1 WRSQMPRDSL
11 QPSCIHAGV
20 RRLSRASVALLT
32 TAACGPSV
40 PPAKPCSD
48 SPPLKDY
55 DVATEPLPTYE
66 EYKLEADVT
75 VKSVAPPQGAGRS
88 LAGCLPKTPAVDLS
102 AFDTPIKNQAGGRCS
117 AYGLVAAMENK
128 ANQLGVSLSNT
139 CEGNRPA
146 KVNLS
151 ETHQFWTQG
160 FAFDSRVAVEKAVEF
175 PIMEERYWRED
186 NYRGLLRKLRHRLF
200 GRPEKGNFSGLFLSK
215 VRQIHNGSAFGTA
228 STSEICETL
237 HELEEK
243 NPVYLAL
250 SLNSSLYAMD
260 SPVDPAPRPTNGH
273 AVSIVGYTLNGH
285 APEKGYFLLKNSW
298 GEKRGRS
305 DVAVPPGYQALPFQY
320 CLSEGHYCG
329 FWSVQEVA
337 KKSIEWDGNHPK
349 K

>member
-1 WRSQMPRDSL
+1 MPKDSL
-11 QPSCIHAGV
+11 QPSCTHAGV
-20 RRLSRASVALLT
+20 RRLSCTSIVLLM

-48 SPPLKDY
+48 SPALKDY
-55 DVATEPLPTYE
+55 YVEKVPLPTYE
-66 EYKLEADVT
+66 EYTLEADVT
-75 VKSVAPPQGAGRS
+75 VKLAAPPQGDGGS
-88 LAGCLPKTPAVDLS
+88 LADCLPKTRAVDLS
-102 AFDTPIKNQAGGRCS
+102 AFDTPIKNQVGGRCS

-139 CEGNRPA
+139 CEGDRPA

-160 FAFDSRVAVEKAVEF
+160 FAFDSRVAVEKASQF

-186 NYRGLLRKLRHRLF
+186 NYEGLLRKLRHRLF
-200 GRPEKGNFSGLFLSK
+200 GKPEKGDLSGLFLSK
-215 VRQIHNGSAFGTA
+215 VRQIHSGSTLGTA
-228 STSEICETL
+228 SPSEICEVL
-237 HELEEK
+237 DELEKK

-273 AVSIVGYTLNGH
+273 AVSIVGYTLNER
-285 APEKGYFLLKNSW
+285 APDKGYFLLKNSW

-305 DVAVPPGYQALPFQY
+305 DVAVPSGYQALPFQY

>member
-1 WRSQMPRDSL
+1 MPKDSL
-11 QPSCIHAGV
+11 QPSCTHAGV

-32 TAACGPSV
+32 AAACGPSV
-40 PPAKPCSD
+40 PPAMPCSD

-55 DVATEPLPTYE
+55 YVETKPLPTYE

-75 VKSVAPPQGAGRS
+75 VKSAAPPRGDARS
-88 LAGCLPKTPAVDLS
+88 LADCLPKTRAVDLS
-102 AFDTPIKNQAGGRCS
+102 TFDTPIKNQAGGRCS

-139 CEGNRPA
+139 CEGDRPA

-160 FAFDSRVAVEKAVEF
+160 FAFDSRVAVEKASNF

-186 NYRGLLRKLRHRLF
+186 HYRGLLRKLRHRFF

-215 VRQIHNGSAFGTA
+215 VRQIHSESTLGTA

-237 HELEEK
+237 HELEK
-243 NPVYLAL
+243 MNPVYLAL

-260 SPVDPAPRPTNGH
+260 SPVDPATNPTNGH
-273 AVSIVGYTLNGH
+273 AVSIVGYALDES

-298 GEKRGRS
+298 GKEKRRRS
-305 DVAVPPGYQALPFQY
+305 DVTVPPGYQALPFQY
-320 CLSEGHYCG
+320 CLSKNQYCG

-337 KKSIEWDGNHPK
+337 KKSIEWDGDHPK